1 MKSASGAAELGSC
14 LTDATREAAPGVPFA
29 IRRYAIARTFAIAI
43 LAAL

>member
-1 MKSASGAAELGSC
+1 MRPAKAV
-14 LTDATREAAPGVPFA
+14 PGVPSA